1 MDVEQFWRR
10 ITRGKFAKVYR
21 FPGHLVYML
30 SYKCR
35 VDYRNPVMTE
45 REKFPTNTFDANIS
59 NIAKGFD
66 DVA

>member
-1 MDVEQFWRR
+1 
-10 ITRGKFAKVYR
+10 
-21 FPGHLVYML
+21 ML

-35 VDYRNPVMTE
+35 VDYRNPVMNE

-59 NIAKGFD
+59 NMAKGFD